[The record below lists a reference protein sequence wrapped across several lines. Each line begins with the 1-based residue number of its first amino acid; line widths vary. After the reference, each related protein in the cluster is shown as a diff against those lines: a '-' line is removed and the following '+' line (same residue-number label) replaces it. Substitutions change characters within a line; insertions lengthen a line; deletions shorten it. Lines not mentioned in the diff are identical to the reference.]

1 MDRHLDQEL
10 DNIRQQLIHMGS
22 LVEKMVGDSMKA
34 LLERDDVRAEAVIQR
49 DAAIDALEKEI
60 DEDCHTVLATQQPTA
75 SDMRFLVAV
84 MKINNNLERVGD
96 SAVNICQSVQKLNQ
110 EPQLKPYIDLPRL
123 DDLVREM
130 LDKSLEAFI
139 GEDGDLALRV
149 CLADDKVDAHYRQ
162 LFRKLVTFMIEDP
175 KRVTRALHLLLIARN
190 LERVADHATNI
201 AEEVIYHVEG
211 RDIRHLGEAEEP

>member
-10 DNIRQQLIHMGS
+10 DNIRRKLIHMGS

-34 LLERDDVRAEAVIQR
+34 LFERDEALAKAVIKR
-49 DAAIDALEKEI
+49 DSTIDAFEMEI
-60 DEDCHTVLATQQPTA
+60 DEGSHTVLATQQPTA

-96 SAVNICQSVQKLNQ
+96 SAVNICQSVEQLNR
-110 EPQLKPYIDLPRL
+110 EPQLKPYIDLQRL

-130 LDKSLEAFI
+130 LDKSLESFV
-139 GEDGDLALRV
+139 GEDGELALRV
-149 CLADDKVDAHYRQ
+149 CRADDKVDALYRQ
-162 LFRKLVTFMIEDP
+162 LFRELLTLMIEDP
-175 KRVTRALHLLLIARN
+175 KTVSHALHLLLIARN

-201 AEEVIYHVEG
+201 AEDVIYHVEG
-211 RDIRHLGEAEEP
+211 RDIRHLAADES

>member
-10 DNIRQQLIHMGS
+10 DAIRQKLIRMGS
-22 LVEKMVGDSMKA
+22 LVERMVGDSMKA
-34 LLERDDVRAEAVIQR
+34 LFERDVARADAVIEQ
-49 DAAIDALEKEI
+49 DGSIDALEKEI

-75 SDMRFLVAV
+75 TDMRFLVAV

-96 SAVNICQSVQKLNQ
+96 SAVNICQSVRELNQ
-110 EPQLKPYIDLPRL
+110 EPQLKPYIDLPRM

-139 GEDGDLALRV
+139 GGDGDLALRV
-149 CLADDKVDAHYRQ
+149 CLADDKVDGLYRQ
-162 LFRKLVTFMIEDP
+162 LFRELLTFMIEDP
-175 KRVTRALHLLLIARN
+175 KRVSRALHLLLIARN

-201 AEEVIYHVEG
+201 AEDVIYHVEG
-211 RDIRHLGEAEEP
+211 RDIRHLAADES